1 MKAKKTGKGGVK
13 IGVNGNVKAT
23 QNPTGRTGGTNSKVS
38 SQKYPGGRIGGTS
51 TAPKTAMPKLKMG
64 GSMRKKC

>member
-13 IGVNGNVKAT
+13 VGVNGNLKVT
-23 QNPTGRTGGTNSKVS
+23 QRATGRTGGTNSKVS
-38 SQKYPGGRIGGTS
+38 SQKSVGGRVGGTS

-64 GSMRKKC
+64 GSMGKKC

>member
-1 MKAKKTGKGGVK
+1 MKAKKTAKGGVK
-13 IGVNGNVKAT
+13 VGLNGNVKAT
-23 QNPTGRTGGTNSKVS
+23 QRPTGRTGGTNAKVS
-38 SQKYPGGRIGGTS
+38 SQKSPGGRVGGIS